1 MGYREQKERED
12 RLKRQ
17 ADRVG
22 SSVTALA
29 AREHAPVVT
38 GSYDSGDPTTTNVH
52 VAPLPP
58 NVTEQ
63 SLGLFFAEYGPV
75 GSVKIMWPRA
85 DNIPFN
91 ARGTKSHLGGFVAFL
106 RRPDAER
113 AMNELEGAEW
123 GGNVLR
129 LGWGKA
135 VPLPARPI
143 YEIEGASSRSARDY
157 ERRRRSPSDD
167 RGRSRSPDRSRRRR
181 SYSHDS
187 RSRSRSRSR
196 SPPRRAWP
204 KLENGVDERFL
215 SSIAS
220 RVREHGR
227 GFEEMLRE
235 KESRNPKFEFLR
247 NSKLPSYHYFKMLLD
262 SRYEPPLPVEFADEG
277 LAELYSSDSAED
289 SERERTSKGRL
300 GKLAKRR
307 FEALLRCLTSTRGK
321 IAKGMAFA
329 LEHADCAQYIA
340 DLLVCSLTIDET
352 PVPRK
357 IARLHLVS
365 DILHNSSSSLPN
377 AWVYRS
383 IFESRLPDVF
393 DHLGDVYNSF
403 PGRMK
408 AEQFKAQVSKIVDVW
423 EHDWMIFEPSTI
435 EDWRRRLSGVDDVDA
450 EAQQVA
456 AAEALLEE
464 QELVEM
470 PAETRQAAAT
480 STTPAR
486 SGFKTTFQPS
496 ALDSSLAQDI
506 DVDGVDVD
514 GDAVVVDEE
523 VDGAPLDVDGEDLD
537 GAAIDVDGDAV
548 AFQDDDVDGEPAE
561 PVPESIVLDEGPE
574 LDGEAMEIEDS
585 GDEDMFDKK

>member
-1 MGYREQKERED
+1 MSREQKDRED

-22 SSVTALA
+22 TSVTALA
-29 AREHAPVVT
+29 AREHAPIVT

-63 SLGLFFAEYGPV
+63 ALGMFFAEYGPV

-91 ARGTKSHLGGFVAFL
+91 ARGGKSHLGGFVAFL

-113 AMNELEGAEW
+113 AMQELEGAEW
-123 GGNVLR
+123 GGNTLR

-143 YEIEGASSRSARDY
+143 YDN
-157 ERRRRSPSDD
+157 
-167 RGRSRSPDRSRRRR
+167 GR
-181 SYSHDS
+181 
-187 RSRSRSRSR
+187 
-196 SPPRRAWP
+196 
-204 KLENGVDERFL
+204 V
-215 SSIAS
+215 
-220 RVREHGR
+220 
-227 GFEEMLRE
+227 FEEMLRE
-235 KESRNPKFEFLR
+235 KERANPKFEFLR
-247 NSKLPSYHYFKMLLD
+247 NPKLPSYHYFKMLLD
-262 SRYEPPLPVEFADEG
+262 SRYEPPPPGFAEM
-277 LAELYSSDSAED
+277 YSSDSAED
-289 SERERTSKGRL
+289 SEREHVAKGRL

-329 LEHADCAQYIA
+329 LEHADCAQYIV

-393 DHLGDVYNSF
+393 DHLGDIYNSF

-435 EDWRRRLSGVDDVDA
+435 DDWRRRLSGLDEIELQEDV
-450 EAQQVA
+450 VA
-456 AAEALLEE
+456 AAQALLHE
-464 QELVEM
+464 QESIAASEEPTTQTAPESVESTM
-470 PAETRQAAAT
+470 PT
-480 STTPAR
+480 R

-496 ALDSSLAQDI
+496 ALDSSLAEP
-506 DVDGVDVD
+506 GDVD
-514 GDAVVVDEE
+514 GDDLDGHAVLDE
-523 VDGAPLDVDGEDLD
+523 VDGAPLEDVDGDDVD
-537 GAAIDVDGDAV
+537 GMMIDVDGNAV
-548 AFQDDDVDGEPAE
+548 TIDDGDDVDGEPAE
-561 PVPESIVLDEGPE
+561 AEMQGIVLEESD
-574 LDGEAMEIEDS
+574 DGEAMDVGDS
-585 GDEDMFDKK
+585 GDEDMFIKK